1 MRQPIVTLTT
11 DFGLAGHFVAAMK
24 GVILSIEPRAR
35 IVDIS
40 HEIAPYA
47 ISEAG
52 FAVSQAYSYFPRGT
66 IHVTVVDP
74 GVGTSRRPLL
84 VEAAGQY
91 FVAPDNGLLSMI
103 FSREK
108 HKVRAVTASKF
119 FLKPVSRTF
128 HGRDVF
134 APVAAHL
141 ARGVAPPQ
149 FGNPISD
156 YLRAGFGE
164 PVQIG
169 TRTWR
174 GAVLAVDRFGNLI
187 TNFPAAQFP
196 KLTLMAGKQRVTR
209 RVDSY
214 AEGAPGELIV
224 VAGSSGTYEIACN
237 QASAA
242 QRTGCAAG
250 AEIRL
255 TVSSPERRPSATG
268 PASRPGPHAM

>member
-11 DFGLAGHFVAAMK
+11 DFGLAGHFAAAMK
-24 GVILSIEPRAR
+24 GVILRIEPRAR

-40 HEIAPYA
+40 HEITPYA

-52 FAVSQAYSYFPRGT
+52 FAVAQVYRYFPKGT
-66 IHVTVVDP
+66 IHVAVVDP

-91 FVAPDNGLLSMI
+91 FVAPDNALLSMVY
-103 FSREK
+103 SREK

-119 FLKPVSRTF
+119 FLKPVSGTF

-141 ARGVAPPQ
+141 ARGVRPPQ
-149 FGNPISD
+149 FGNLISD
-156 YLRAGFGE
+156 YVRSWFSE
-164 PVQIG
+164 PVQTG
-169 TRTWR
+169 KGTWR
-174 GAVLAVDRFGNLI
+174 GAVLAVDSFGNLI
-187 TNFPAAQFP
+187 TNFPVAQFP
-196 KLTLMAGKQRVTR
+196 ELTLTAGKREVTR

-224 VAGSSGTYEIACN
+224 IAGSSGYYEIACN
-237 QASAA
+237 QSSAA

-250 AEIRL
+250 AEVKLSTTRR
-255 TVSSPERRPSATG
+255 TV
-268 PASRPGPHAM
+268 PARGSGAR

>member
-1 MRQPIVTLTT
+1 M
-11 DFGLAGHFVAAMK
+11 
-24 GVILSIEPRAR
+24 
-35 IVDIS
+35 
-40 HEIAPYA
+40 
-47 ISEAG
+47 
-52 FAVSQAYSYFPRGT
+52 
-66 IHVTVVDP
+66 
-74 GVGTSRRPLL
+74 
-84 VEAAGQY
+84 EAAGQY

-119 FLKPVSRTF
+119 FLKPVSGTF

-149 FGNPISD
+149 FGNPIAD
-156 YLRAGFGE
+156 YVRAGFGE
-164 PVQIG
+164 PVQTG
-169 TRTWR
+169 ARTWR

-196 KLTLMAGKQRVTR
+196 ELTLMAGKQRVTR
-209 RVDSY
+209 RVASY

-242 QRTGCAAG
+242 RRTGCAAG

-255 TVSSPERRPSATG
+255 TLGSPERRRSATG

>member
-11 DFGLAGHFVAAMK
+11 DFGLAGHFAAAMK
-24 GVILSIEPRAR
+24 GVILRIAPHAR
-35 IVDIS
+35 IVDVS

-52 FAVSQAYSYFPRGT
+52 FAVAQACRYFPRGT
-66 IHVTVVDP
+66 IHVAVVDP

-103 FSREK
+103 CAREK

-119 FLKPVSRTF
+119 FLKPVSGTF

-141 ARGVAPPQ
+141 ARGIAPPQ
-149 FGNPISD
+149 FGKLISD
-156 YLRAGFGE
+156 YVRGEFSE
-164 PVQIG
+164 PVQ
-169 TRTWR
+169 TEPDTWR
-174 GAVLAVDRFGNLI
+174 GVVLAVDRFGNLI
-187 TNFPAAQFP
+187 TNFPVAQFP
-196 KLTLMAGKQRVTR
+196 VLTLTAGKRRLTR

-214 AEGAPGELIV
+214 AEGAPGELVAI
-224 VAGSSGTYEIACN
+224 AGSSGYYEIACN

-250 AEIRL
+250 AEVKLTTIRR
-255 TVSSPERRPSATG
+255 TVPERG
-268 PASRPGPHAM
+268 